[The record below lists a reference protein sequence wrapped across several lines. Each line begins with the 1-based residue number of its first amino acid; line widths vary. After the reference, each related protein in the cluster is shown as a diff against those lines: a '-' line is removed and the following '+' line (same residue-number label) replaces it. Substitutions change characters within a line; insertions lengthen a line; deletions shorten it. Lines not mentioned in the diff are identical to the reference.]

1 MVRGRDA
8 RGPRP
13 PAPCHSRVV
22 LRPGDVL
29 GRYEILGPLGA
40 GGMAS
45 VYAARV
51 RGEAD
56 FAKLV
61 AVKVMLPH
69 LSRDPR
75 FEKMF
80 ADEARL
86 ASRIESAHVVGT
98 LDLGRNP
105 DAGLYQVLD
114 LVLGASLRQLS
125 DAAPEPPPLPVALA
139 VLAQAA
145 KGLSD
150 AHAARAADGT
160 PLGLV
165 HRDVSPHNLLVGVD
179 GRARLSDFGVAR
191 AVARASGTES
201 GELKGKLGYAS
212 PEQLGGQPLDA
223 RSDVFSLGIVAWET
237 IAGGR
242 LFDADNPLA
251 LVEKLVHQPI
261 PPLDAARPE
270 VPGPLAALVAR
281 MLERDRDAR
290 IASAAEV
297 AAELE
302 AIARAHALTATPADV
317 AAFVRTRGG
326 APLEALEREL
336 ERRLSAPPTA
346 ADRARTPRPR
356 SNVGGWIAGAVIVA
370 GGAAWWLA
378 GALGTAEPR
387 APEAEG
393 TTRGAIAAALE
404 GRDDAEGAEGEP
416 AAPAATRAAADAG
429 REVDAGAAADAGA
442 ATEAS
447 AASAPPA
454 TRRLRREERPRTEE
468 TPPVA
473 TEDPLAPASPPAPRG
488 GLLGVEEF
496 DRE

>member
-1 MVRGRDA
+1 M
-8 RGPRP
+8 
-13 PAPCHSRVV
+13 

-86 ASRIESAHVVGT
+86 SSRIESAHVVGT
-98 LDLGRNP
+98 LDLGRDP
-105 DAGLYQVLD
+105 EAGLYQVLD

-145 KGLSD
+145 RGLSD

-191 AVARASGTES
+191 AIARASGTES

-237 IAGGR
+237 IAASR

-261 PPLDAARPE
+261 PSLAEARPE
-270 VPGPLAALVAR
+270 VPAALAALVAR
-281 MLERDRDAR
+281 MLERDLDAR

-302 AIARAHALTATPADV
+302 GIARAHGLVARPADV
-317 AAFVRTRGG
+317 AAFVRARGG
-326 APLEALEREL
+326 APLAALEQDL
-336 ERRLSAPPTA
+336 QRRLSAPPA
-346 ADRARTPRPR
+346 APDRPPARPPRARTA
-356 SNVGGWIAGAVIVA
+356 WWLAGAVLAV
-370 GGAAWWLA
+370 GGAAWWLGRAGPSVEPAVTRAETERASPSGPRA
-378 GALGTAEPR
+378 GAAVDAEP
-387 APEAEG
+387 AES
-393 TTRGAIAAALE
+393 
-404 GRDDAEGAEGEP
+404 AE
-416 AAPAATRAAADAG
+416 PAATRAEPDAG
-429 REVDAGAAADAGA
+429 TATEAA
-442 ATEAS
+442 ATEA
-447 AASAPPA
+447 PLPI
-454 TRRLRREERPRTEE
+454 RRTRREERPRTDEAAAVTE
-468 TPPVA
+468 PP
-473 TEDPLAPASPPAPRG
+473 PLAPPGPPPPSRG